1 MRDTE
6 SDQAPREEVI
16 MPRVSAVPYS
26 AMDPELKAIVHA
38 SDEALNGSEWVQYF
52 CHPKDLYKSF
62 VKFYYDHVATE
73 EYGISWKLSEMMR
86 HMVAVHNTC
95 SLRRSVTYPSARE
108 QGLSDEMVAAIPNFR
123 ESAFLLLLRKRR
135 FGLQTRWRAIT
146 SKHPMM
152 RFSPNCASTTARNR

>member
-1 MRDTE
+1 MPFGCELRYAKHGREIKLKFPT
-6 SDQAPREEVI
+6 EEVI
-16 MPRVSAVPYS
+16 VPRVSVVPYS

-52 CHPKDLYKSF
+52 CRPKELYKSF

-95 SLRRSVTYPSARE
+95 SL
-108 QGLSDEMVAAIPNFR
+108 
-123 ESAFLLLLRKRR
+123 
-135 FGLQTRWRAIT
+135 
-146 SKHPMM
+146 
-152 RFSPNCASTTARNR
+152 